1 VIDVVRGTSRTHAVL
16 PSGKSKFFI
25 RLPALPLKQKLRQL
39 YFFIPESG
47 MKMRRCPVVLVTV
60 LLCAHLFG
68 QETTSNQQTPA
79 PPPAAGRPTIG
90 LVLEG
95 GGALGLAH
103 AGVLRWFEENR
114 IPVDYI
120 AGTSMGG
127 LVGGFYASGMSA
139 TEIENFIRNIN
150 WGRSLRNELPYQAR
164 SFRRKEDQ
172 HDYPNDLEF
181 GLKGGIN
188 FPSGFNSGQQVGLIL
203 DRVALPYSDLK
214 SFDDLPTPFRCVA
227 TDLVSGEAK
236 TFDSGSLSEALRAT
250 MSLPALFSPVR
261 RDGHI
266 YVDGGLIQNLPVDVA
281 KAMGADIVI
290 AVHLETEPLNPKESL
305 SAFGVLQR
313 SISVV
318 ISVNELE
325 SMKKA
330 DILLRVHTQKYT
342 AIDYSA
348 ADKLIDLGYAGA
360 DEKAALLKKLSVDE
374 QEWHRYIEQRKSRQR
389 PVPIPQFIAVTGTAP
404 VIAQGIENS
413 LADNVGKP
421 VDFNRIDSDLTD
433 VTGLGR
439 FARAGFQLTH
449 RNGQEGLLVRADEKP
464 YAPPT
469 VNPLFVIDGSDYT
482 DVRFSLGARLTF
494 YDIGGFG
501 SELRNDFIIGTSYG
515 ASSEYYH
522 PLNWFSHFFIAP
534 RGFATSQ
541 PFDIYLD
548 DTRISTYRENSVG
561 GGVDFGIAANRF
573 SELRFGY
580 QADHLSLNRS
590 IGIPGLLD
598 NVSGRQGFT
607 RLRYIVDH
615 TDDPTLPRQGYL
627 LQSRAE
633 FYDANP
639 GATEHFPLAELRTGV
654 FHRIRKTNSLF
665 LIGSGGSTFGY
676 QGTGLP
682 MFTLGGPQ
690 RLAAYGV
697 NELLGNQYFLAQ
709 AGYIRRL
716 KELTPLLGNNVY
728 LVSDYEI
735 GKAYSPVNQTESRL
749 PNDFNAAVLVQSF
762 IGPVVFGGSVGD
774 RGHHK
779 FYFQL
784 GRLF

>member
-1 VIDVVRGTSRTHAVL
+1 MKI
-16 PSGKSKFFI
+16 I
-25 RLPALPLKQKLRQL
+25 RCFAIHLSL
-39 YFFIPESG
+39 F
-47 MKMRRCPVVLVTV
+47 V
-60 LLCAHLFG
+60 CACGLFG
-68 QETTSNQQTPA
+68 QESPA
-79 PPPAAGRPTIG
+79 SQVVPASPRAPDRPTIG
-90 LVLEG
+90 VVLEG

-103 AGVLRWFEENR
+103 AGVLRWFEENH

-127 LVGGFYASGMSA
+127 LVGGFYATGMSA
-139 TEIENFIRNIN
+139 AEIEDFIKRIN
-150 WGRSLRNELPYQAR
+150 WNRSLRNELPYQAR

-172 HDYPNDLEF
+172 RDYPNDLEF

-203 DRVALPYSDLK
+203 DRVALPYSDLT
-214 SFDDLPTPFRCVA
+214 SFNDLPTPFRCVA
-227 TDLVSGEAK
+227 TDLVTGEPK
-236 TFDSGSLSEALRAT
+236 VFDSGSLSEALRAT
-250 MSLPALFSPVR
+250 MSLPAIFSPVR
-261 RDGHI
+261 RDDHI
-266 YVDGGLIQNLPVDVA
+266 YVDGGLIENLPVDVA

-305 SAFGVLQR
+305 SAFSVLQR

-330 DILLRVHTQKYT
+330 DILISVHTEDYT
-342 AIDYSA
+342 ALDFQASE
-348 ADKLIDLGYAGA
+348 KLMDLGYAGA
-360 DEKAALLKKLSVDE
+360 TTKAALLKKLALDQ
-374 QEWHRYIEQRKSRQR
+374 QEWDQYVEQRKSRRR
-389 PVPIPQFIAVTGTAP
+389 PLPIPQFIEVTGTAP

-421 VDFNRIDSDLTD
+421 VDFHRIDSDLTN

-439 FARAGFQLTH
+439 FARAGFQLTK
-449 RNGQEGLLVRADEKP
+449 RDGQEGLLVRADEKP

-469 VNPLFVIDGSDYT
+469 VNPLFIIDGSDYT
-482 DVRFSLGARLTF
+482 DVRFSLGARVTF

-501 SELRNDFIIGTSYG
+501 SELRNDFIAGTSYG

-522 PLNWFSHFFIAP
+522 PLNWFSHFFVAP

-548 DTRISTYRENSVG
+548 DTRISTYRENTLG
-561 GGVDFGIAANRF
+561 GGLDFGVAANRF

-590 IGIPGLLD
+590 IGVPGLLT

-607 RLRYIVDH
+607 RLRYVLDH
-615 TDDPTLPRQGYL
+615 TDDPTLPRQGFL
-627 LQSRAE
+627 LQSRFE

-665 LIGSGGSTFGY
+665 LIASGGSTFGY
-676 QGTGLP
+676 EGTGIP
-682 MFTLGGPQ
+682 MFSLGGPQ
-690 RLAAYGV
+690 RLSAYGV
-697 NELLGNQYFLAQ
+697 NELLSDQYFLAQ

-735 GKAYSPVNQTESRL
+735 GKSYSPVNQSDSRL

>member
-1 VIDVVRGTSRTHAVL
+1 MRIQHL
-16 PSGKSKFFI
+16 F
-25 RLPALPLKQKLRQL
+25 L
-39 YFFIPESG
+39 Y
-47 MKMRRCPVVLVTV
+47 
-60 LLCAHLFG
+60 LLLAIVSMHVLFG
-68 QETTSNQQTPA
+68 QEATPNQQTPES
-79 PPPAAGRPTIG
+79 PHPNGRPTIG

-103 AGVLRWFEENR
+103 VGVFRWFAENH
-114 IPVDYI
+114 IPVDYV

-127 LVGGFYASGMSA
+127 LVGGFYATGMSA
-139 TEIENFIRNIN
+139 SEIEDFIRNIN
-150 WGRSLRNELPYQAR
+150 WNRSLRNELPYRAR

-172 HDYPNDLEF
+172 RDYPNDLEF
-181 GLKGGIN
+181 GLKGGVN
-188 FPSGFNSGQQVGLIL
+188 FPAGFNSGQQVGLIL
-203 DRVALPYSDLK
+203 DRVALPYSDLE
-214 SFDDLPTPFRCVA
+214 SFNDLPTPFRCVA
-227 TDLVSGEAK
+227 TDLVSGERK
-236 TFDSGSLSEALRAT
+236 VFDSGSLSEALRST

-266 YVDGGLIQNLPVDVA
+266 YVDGGLIENLPVDVA

-290 AVHLETEPLNPKESL
+290 AVHLETEPLDPKESL
-305 SAFGVLQR
+305 SPFTVLQH

-330 DILLRVHTQKYT
+330 DILIRVHTQNYT
-342 AIDYSA
+342 AVDYQASQ
-348 ADKLIDLGYAGA
+348 KLMELGYVGA
-360 DEKAALLKKLSVDE
+360 TERAPLLKRLALS
-374 QEWHRYIEQRKSRQR
+374 QEEWDAYLAQRKSRQR
-389 PVPIPQFIAVTGTAP
+389 AVPIPQFVEVVGTEP
-404 VIAQGIENS
+404 VIAQGIQDS

-421 VDFNRIDSDLTD
+421 VDFKRIDTDLTD

-439 FARAGFQLTH
+439 FARAGFELTH
-449 RNGQEGLLVRADEKP
+449 RDGQEGLLIRADEKP

-482 DVRFSLGARLTF
+482 DVRFSLGARVTF
-494 YDIGGFG
+494 HDIGGFG

-515 ASSEYYH
+515 ATSEYYH
-522 PLNWFSHFFIAP
+522 PLNWFSHFFVAP

-541 PFDIYLD
+541 PYDIYLD
-548 DTRISTYRENSVG
+548 DTRIATYRNIAAG
-561 GGVDFGIAANRF
+561 GGLDFGVAFNRF

-580 QADHLSLNRS
+580 QADHFSLNRS
-590 IGIPGLLD
+590 IGIPGLLT
-598 NVSGRQGFT
+598 NVSGRQGFS

-627 LQSRAE
+627 VQSRFE

-654 FHRIRKTNSLF
+654 FHRIKKTNSLF
-665 LIGSGGSTFGY
+665 LLGSGGSTFGRE
-676 QGTGLP
+676 GTGIP
-682 MFTLGGPQ
+682 MFSLGGPQ

-697 NELLGNQYFLAQ
+697 NELLSNQYFLGQ

-716 KELTPLLGNNVY
+716 KELSPLLGNNVY
-728 LVSDYEI
+728 LVADYEI
-735 GKAYSPVNQTESRL
+735 GKAYSPVNQADSRL

-762 IGPVVFGGSVGD
+762 IGPVVLGGSVGD

>member
-1 VIDVVRGTSRTHAVL
+1 MNMQRLFLRVL
-16 PSGKSKFFI
+16 
-25 RLPALPLKQKLRQL
+25 L
-39 YFFIPESG
+39 
-47 MKMRRCPVVLVTV
+47 VLV
-60 LLCAHLFG
+60 CAHELFAQDVAPG
-68 QETTSNQQTPA
+68 QPTS
-79 PPPAAGRPTIG
+79 PPPHPNGRPTIG

-103 AGVLRWFEENR
+103 VGILRWFAENH
-114 IPVDYI
+114 IPVDYV

-127 LVGGFYASGMSA
+127 LVGGFYATGMSA
-139 TEIENFIRNIN
+139 SEIEDFIKNIN
-150 WGRSLRNELPYQAR
+150 WNRSLRNELPYRAR

-172 HDYPNDLEF
+172 RDYPNDLEF
-181 GLKGGIN
+181 GLKGGVN
-188 FPSGFNSGQQVGLIL
+188 FPAGFNSGHQVGLIL

-214 SFDDLPTPFRCVA
+214 SFNDLPTPFRCVA

-236 TFDSGSLSEALRAT
+236 VFDGGSLSEALRST

-290 AVHLETEPLNPKESL
+290 AVHLETEPLDPKESL
-305 SAFGVLQR
+305 SPFTVLQH

-330 DILLRVHTQKYT
+330 DILIRVHTQNYT
-342 AIDYSA
+342 AIDYQASQ
-348 ADKLIDLGYAGA
+348 KLMELGYAGA
-360 DEKAALLKKLSVDE
+360 NEKAALLKRLSVSQ
-374 QEWHRYIEQRKSRQR
+374 QEWDDYLAVRKSRER
-389 PVPIPQFIAVTGTAP
+389 PVPVPQFVEVVGTAP
-404 VIAQGIENS
+404 VIAQGIQKS
-413 LADNVGKP
+413 LADNIGKP
-421 VDFNRIDSDLTD
+421 VDFKRIDSDLTD

-449 RNGQEGLLVRADEKP
+449 RDGQEGLLIRTDEKP

-482 DVRFSLGARLTF
+482 DVRFSLGARVTF

-501 SELRNDFIIGTSYG
+501 SELRNDFIVGTSYG
-515 ASSEYYH
+515 ATSEYYH
-522 PLNWFSHFFIAP
+522 PLNWFSHFFVAP
-534 RGFATSQ
+534 RGFATVQ
-541 PFDIYLD
+541 PFDLYLD
-548 DTRISTYRENSVG
+548 DTRIATYRQLSAG
-561 GGVDFGIAANRF
+561 GGLDFGVAINRF
-573 SELRFGY
+573 SEFRFGY
-580 QADHLSLNRS
+580 QADHFSLNRS
-590 IGIPGLLD
+590 IGIPGLLT
-598 NVSGRQGFT
+598 NVSGRQGFS
-607 RLRYIVDH
+607 RLRYVVDH

-627 LQSRAE
+627 IQSRFE

-654 FHRIRKTNSLF
+654 FHRIKKTNSVF
-665 LIGSGGSTFGY
+665 LLASGGSTFGY
-676 QGTGLP
+676 EGTGIP
-682 MFTLGGPQ
+682 MFSLGGPQ
-690 RLAAYGV
+690 RLSAYGV
-697 NELLGNQYFLAQ
+697 NELLSNQYFLGQ

-728 LVSDYEI
+728 LVTDYEI
-735 GKAYSPVNQTESRL
+735 GKAYGAVNQTDSRL

-762 IGPVVFGGSVGD
+762 IGPVVFGGSIGD

>member
-1 VIDVVRGTSRTHAVL
+1 MKIRCCLAIFL
-16 PSGKSKFFI
+16 SGF
-25 RLPALPLKQKLRQL
+25 
-39 YFFIPESG
+39 
-47 MKMRRCPVVLVTV
+47 V
-60 LLCAHLFG
+60 CAHAAFG
-68 QETTSNQQTPA
+68 QESSVPQDSSASPRS
-79 PPPAAGRPTIG
+79 PGRPTIG

-103 AGVLRWFEENR
+103 AGALRWFEENH
-114 IPVDYI
+114 IPIDYI

-127 LVGGFYASGMSA
+127 LVGGFYATGMSA
-139 TEIENFIRNIN
+139 AEIEDFIKNTN
-150 WGRSLRNELPYQAR
+150 WTRSLRNELPYQAR

-172 HDYPNDLEF
+172 RDYPNDLEF

-214 SFDDLPTPFRCVA
+214 SFDELPTPFRCVA
-227 TDLVSGEAK
+227 TDLVSGEPK
-236 TFDSGSLSEALRAT
+236 IFDSGSLSEALRST
-250 MSLPALFSPVR
+250 MSLPAIFSPVR

-266 YVDGGLIQNLPVDVA
+266 YVDGGLIENLPVDVA

-305 SAFGVLQR
+305 SAFSVLQR

-318 ISVNELE
+318 ISANELE

-330 DILLRVHTQKYT
+330 DILVRVHTEKYT
-342 AIDYSA
+342 ALDFQAS
-348 ADKLIDLGYAGA
+348 KELMDLGYAGTN
-360 DEKAALLKKLSVDE
+360 EKAALLKKLSLNQQDWD
-374 QEWHRYIEQRKSRQR
+374 QYIEQRKSRQR
-389 PVPIPQFIAVTGTAP
+389 PVPIPQFIEVTGTAP
-404 VIAQGIENS
+404 VIAQGIERS

-421 VDFNRIDSDLTD
+421 VNFHRIDSDLTD

-439 FARAGFQLTH
+439 FARAGFQLTK
-449 RNGQEGLLVRADEKP
+449 RDGQEGLLVRADEKP

-469 VNPLFVIDGSDYT
+469 VNPLFIIDGSDYT
-482 DVRFSLGARLTF
+482 DVRFSLGARVTF
-494 YDIGGFG
+494 HDIGGFG
-501 SELRNDFIIGTSYG
+501 SELRNDVIAGTSYG

-522 PLNWFSHFFIAP
+522 PLNWFSHFFVAP

-548 DTRISTYRENSVG
+548 DTRISTYRENILG
-561 GGVDFGIAANRF
+561 GGLDFGVAANRF

-580 QADHLSLNRS
+580 QAGHLSLNRS
-590 IGIPGLLD
+590 IGIPGLLT

-607 RLRYIVDH
+607 RLRYILDH

-627 LQSRAE
+627 LQSRFE

-654 FHRIRKTNSLF
+654 FHRVRKTNSLF
-665 LIGSGGSTFGY
+665 LIASGGSTLGY
-676 QGTGLP
+676 EKTGIP
-682 MFTLGGPQ
+682 MFSLGGPQ

-697 NELLGNQYFLAQ
+697 NELLSNQYFLAQ

-728 LVSDYEI
+728 LISDYEI
-735 GKAYSPVNQTESRL
+735 GKSYNPVNQSDSRL